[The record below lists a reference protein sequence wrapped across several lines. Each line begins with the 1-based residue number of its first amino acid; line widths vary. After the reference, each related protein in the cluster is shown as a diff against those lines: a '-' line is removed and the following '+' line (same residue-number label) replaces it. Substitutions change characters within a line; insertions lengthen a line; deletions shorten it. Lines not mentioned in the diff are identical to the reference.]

1 MELTLQEY
9 RAIVDNAPNLIWRAG
24 LDAKCNFFNKTWMAF
39 TGRTIEQEL
48 GDGWAEGVYADD
60 VERCVKTYMEAF
72 AARRPFEMEYRLH
85 RHDGEWRWISDHG
98 APYYR
103 EDGAFAG
110 YIGSCMDVTDRVE
123 GNLYKEQAQ
132 RDSLT
137 GVFSRSYL
145 LSQIQRYSKQ
155 AQSEGIKFTLAML
168 DIDRFKQ
175 INDTYGHLT
184 GDKALKMFAQT
195 VQHYTRET
203 DMVGR
208 YGGDE
213 FVIAF
218 WKSDLQTAEMIINR
232 IREGLRE
239 IALISSNEDILLT
252 MCYGLCEFQ
261 EEKTVEDMLH
271 EADQEMYTQK
281 KRHLS
286 LNEHADDAKL

>member
-1 MELTLQEY
+1 LKLTLQEY
-9 RAIVDNAPNLIWRAG
+9 RTIVANAPNLIWRAG
-24 LDAKCNFFNKTWMAF
+24 TDTKCNFFNKTWLAF
-39 TGRTIEQEL
+39 TGRTMKQEL
-48 GDGWAEGVYADD
+48 GEGWAEGVFTDD
-60 VERCVKTYMEAF
+60 VERCVQTYLEAF
-72 AARRPFEMEYRLH
+72 ANRKPFEMEYRLR

-98 APYYR
+98 APYHG

-137 GVFSRSYL
+137 GVYSRQYL
-145 LSQIQRYSKQ
+145 LSQIQRYAELARNQGAKL
-155 AQSEGIKFTLAML
+155 TLAML

-184 GDKALKMFAQT
+184 GDKVLKMFAQT
-195 VQHYTRET
+195 VQHYIRET
-203 DMVGR
+203 DLLGR

-218 WKSDLQTAEMIINR
+218 WKADRETAESIIHR
-232 IREGLRE
+232 IHDGLRE

-252 MCYGLCEFQ
+252 MCCGLCEYRENQ
-261 EEKTVEDMLH
+261 TVEDMLH
-271 EADQEMYTQK
+271 DADREMYVQK
-281 KRHLS
+281 RNRLTES
-286 LNEHADDAKL
+286 RREGDV

>member
-1 MELTLQEY
+1 M
-9 RAIVDNAPNLIWRAG
+9 
-24 LDAKCNFFNKTWMAF
+24 
-39 TGRTIEQEL
+39 EQEL
-48 GDGWAEGVYADD
+48 GEGWAEGVFTDD
-60 VERCVKTYMEAF
+60 VERCVQTYLEAF
-72 AARRPFEMEYRLH
+72 ANRKPFEMEYRLR

-98 APYYR
+98 APYHG

-137 GVFSRSYL
+137 GVYSRQYL
-145 LSQIQRYSKQ
+145 LSQIQRYAELARNQGAKL
-155 AQSEGIKFTLAML
+155 TLAML

-184 GDKALKMFAQT
+184 GDKVLKMFAQT
-195 VQHYTRET
+195 VQHYIRET
-203 DMVGR
+203 DLLGR

-218 WKSDLQTAEMIINR
+218 WKADQKTAKDIIQR
-232 IREGLRE
+232 IHEGLRE

-252 MCYGLCEFQ
+252 MCCGLCEYRENQ
-261 EEKTVEDMLH
+261 TVEDMLRD
-271 EADQEMYTQK
+271 ADREMYTK
-281 KRHLS
+281 KRKRLPE
-286 LNEHADDAKL
+286 NQRDGDK